1 MSAINSTA
9 PHALKKYSPHVLPKQ
24 NTLNSN
30 SSLEHN
36 LNFLINVQSSESQTQ
51 WKGQSCRYSSQN
63 QNLHQT

>member
-1 MSAINSTA
+1 MHKKILTARST
-9 PHALKKYSPHVLPKQ
+9 KTKQ
-24 NTLNSN
+24 MLNSN

-63 QNLHQT
+63 QNLHQTTEVLWG